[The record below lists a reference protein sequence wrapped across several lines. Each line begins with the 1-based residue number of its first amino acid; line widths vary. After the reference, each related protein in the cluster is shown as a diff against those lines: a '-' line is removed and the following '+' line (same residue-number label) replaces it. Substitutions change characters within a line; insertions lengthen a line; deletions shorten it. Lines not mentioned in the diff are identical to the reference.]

1 MVDGQAGKG
10 DRYRRVDQKR
20 YSENWEAAFGKKK
33 NTKKGMMQPGGIID
47 YTDIP
52 QEENKDDGKEEN

>member
-33 NTKKGMMQPGGIID
+33 NTKKGTMQPGGIID